1 MTAPASG
8 EAGRA
13 ADGRW
18 VGLLDAW
25 STRVL
30 LLAAAAVLLRLL
42 LFLGRGDYVAFDEGF
57 YLLLGRSLA
66 TGDGFSLVGIPHTTL
81 SPLFPILAGAVG
93 RVLGDWVWG
102 GRVVAAI
109 AAGLLVLPCWAI
121 FRRIAVPRTAFIAC
135 LLVAVLP
142 SMAPFVVPYWIGA
155 DLWVGAEPL
164 LHLLLF
170 AAIALWLRADERG
183 GPLTWALTGA
193 TFALAFLARPEAIIT
208 WGLLGL
214 AAVAIAVWRRS
225 ARHLIGAVVMA
236 VGFAV
241 LATPYWIYLHDASG
255 RWTLTGRGVT
265 AASAAAAVAPGGR
278 SGAAGTIE
286 QMLWLDDTT
295 YQERL
300 YALDETGLRLA
311 SSYWGVYPEPLPRTL
326 TDEVREPAADTA
338 AAHAADTTRAAGSGA
353 AAAAPSRA
361 RRPSGA
367 PTTLG
372 LYFRSMGRI
381 LPLLLWAF
389 VILGMAQPRARD
401 VLRRELPI
409 SAALM
414 GTSIAVAALVA
425 VDPRTQLFLVPLL
438 AFYAAR
444 GFSLVEQQVQQR
456 ARGTGV
462 RPGLVELLLATIA
475 VVWLLSIDARRLYFS
490 LAIGSPHH
498 VVGEQNRTVAEELD
512 TLLEGRASPVM
523 SWHPALAVFGDH
535 DWRVLPFADMAGI
548 IRYAGASGAAA
559 IVLSAYYPPDIGI
572 ERAGIRYLLIDVPE
586 EAERV
591 DGWTLQITPGDSIR
605 AVGRL
610 EAVD

>member
-1 MTAPASG
+1 MTAGAPDVPARM
-8 EAGRA
+8 AA
-13 ADGRW
+13 ADRR
-18 VGLLDAW
+18 GLLDAW
-25 STRVL
+25 ATRVL

-42 LFLGRGDYVAFDEGF
+42 LFLGRGDYIAFDEGF

-66 TGDGFSLVGIPHTTL
+66 SGDGYSLVGIPHTTL
-81 SPLFPILAGAVG
+81 SPFFPILAGAAG

-109 AAGLLVLPCWAI
+109 ASGLLVLPCWAI
-121 FRRIAVPRTAFIAC
+121 FRRIAVPRIAFIAC
-135 LLVAVLP
+135 VLVAVIP
-142 SMAPFVVPYWIGA
+142 SMAPFVVPYWVGA

-170 AAIALWLRADERG
+170 TGVALWMRADERG
-183 GPLTWALTGA
+183 GLLTWTLTGA
-193 TFALAFLARPEAIIT
+193 AFALAFLARPEAIVT
-208 WGLLGL
+208 WGLLGIAAL
-214 AAVAIAVWRRS
+214 ALAIRRRS
-225 ARHLIGAVVMA
+225 ARRLAGALLMA
-236 VGFAV
+236 AGFG
-241 LATPYWIYLHDASG
+241 LTATPYWLYLHDVTGDWS
-255 RWTLTGRGVT
+255 LTGRGVT
-265 AASAAAAVAPGGR
+265 AASAASAATPGGR
-278 SGAAGTIE
+278 TGAARTIE
-286 QMLWLDDTT
+286 RMLWQDDPA
-295 YQERL
+295 YQQRL
-300 YALDETGLRLA
+300 YGLDGTGLRLA
-311 SSYWGVYPEPLPRTL
+311 STYWGVYQEPLAE
-326 TDEVREPAADTA
+326 DVRQETEDRAANPADTA
-338 AAHAADTTRAAGSGA
+338 
-353 AAAAPSRA
+353 PSAVVEPPPA
-361 RRPSGA
+361 RSARPA
-367 PTTLG
+367 QPPTPSTLA

-381 LPLLLWAF
+381 LPLLLWPF

-456 ARGTGV
+456 ARGSGV

-498 VVGEQNRTVAEELD
+498 VVGEQNRTVAKELD